1 MKSIKSFIF
10 IAFLMTMIVGCAGTK
25 SATSAKEFNPSGS
38 WATTISG
45 TPLGDMNGKMQ
56 LASAGDAWSGD
67 LEATGYGT
75 FKLNNIKIA
84 ERKMTAM
91 FNFQGYDVEVEGDF
105 VDDDNLKGNVYTMGD
120 SFPFTAKRQ

>member
-10 IAFLMTMIVGCAGTK
+10 IAFLMTIIVGCSGTK
-25 SATSAKEFNPSGS
+25 SASSAVEFSPAGS
-38 WATTISG
+38 WTTTIAG
-45 TPLGDMNGKMQ
+45 TPLGNLNGNMQ
-56 LASAGDAWSGD
+56 LASEGDAWSGD

-84 ERKMTAM
+84 DRKMTAM

-105 VDDDNLKGNVYTMGD
+105 VDDDNLKGNVYAMGD